1 MISRYDQGM
10 NTPNETPGHP
20 LTETA
25 AAELS
30 KKFMPG
36 VAFQILAS
44 VSPEDLTEY
53 ARLAYDLAREH
64 EREHADPHRDPRLW
78 QDCTREDIRKDDLVE
93 ARIDDSLRI
102 GVAHCQDGVGDWWT
116 EGGYPL
122 THRDRWPLRRIP
134 TPATRRD
141 EASKERMMD
150 EKKIEPTDA
159 MVDEAANA
167 LCLNATGTS
176 LSFQDYADKHTYRHR
191 ARVALRVVLNH
202 PDAPGLFAAEWKAN
216 AEAAAERA
224 ERAEDR
230 LADSVHVDE
239 AARRVEAA
247 REQALDEG
255 WNEGWNGAANA
266 LGRIG
271 FRHLTPTIRDA
282 NPYRPAPALPT
293 EDGAVI
299 VPAEG
304 HEFIEATICG
314 ETHYARAALRSWV
327 GDWYAAWRAGE
338 RKCGLAASGDITP
351 GTWRVADQ

>member
-1 MISRYDQGM
+1 M
-10 NTPNETPGHP
+10 NENNTRR

-141 EASKERMMD
+141 EASKERMMN

-202 PDAPGLFAAEWKAN
+202 PDAPGLFEC
-216 AEAAAERA
+216 
-224 ERAEDR
+224 DHT
-230 LADSVHVDE
+230 DYVHVDE
-239 AARRVEAA
+239 AATRVEAA
-247 REQALDEG
+247 REQGWDDAAQHIYNKGWEGVTAL
-255 WNEGWNGAANA
+255 
-266 LGRIG
+266 RK
-271 FRHLTPTIRDA
+271 A
-282 NPYRPAPALPT
+282 NPHRPVQDLPT

-304 HEFIEATICG
+304 REFIETQSGKKPRRLTWDAECFVWYDARG
-314 ETHYARAALRSWV
+314 THLH
-327 GDWYAAWRAGE
+327 
-338 RKCGLAASGDITP
+338 GDITP
-351 GTWRVADQ
+351 GTWRVA